1 MNYTKPEV
9 STIGDATA
17 VIERIGNSKPT
28 PKTSDPNVLHPTAS
42 PAYDLDE

>member
-9 STIGDATA
+9 RTIGDATS
-17 VIERIGNSKPT
+17 VIERINGVKPQ
-28 PKTSDPNVLHPTAS
+28 PATSDPNVLHPTAS

>member
-9 STIGDATA
+9 STIGDATS
-17 VIERIGNSKPT
+17 VIENINSKPPLPLT
-28 PKTSDPNVLHPTAS
+28 EPVHNPVGFT